1 MSLASS
7 PHKTKFIAALRA
19 GAFGLGLIAIPTWTA
34 AAPQVAEPQAGG
46 TQTTDAASATA
57 YGPAPPAPPID
68 LSTPALQAATVFR
81 AYERKA
87 AEISPKFTSGAGV
100 EDSLAI
106 GSAYEPQELSRG
118 VIAYAALVA
127 LQDPT
132 FVHAFRVYAPYPDQA
147 KALAARIVA
156 DPRYAA
162 AFPGAAS
169 AAGLIVATLASE
181 VGKLQTTGAAVKQS
195 AYSVQHSAWSKSR
208 VINPLERL
216 SKTKSLSAALM
227 TPAPEDMQD
236 LKLAEGGAAD
246 PRAAQAMSVH
256 GQAVDGPYAPVVQ
269 RGLAVAA
276 LASMGV
282 AGDRDDASV
291 ETLLNAPED
300 GACLNMSKLNLYQC
314 LAVAGPWYEDIFCLG
329 EHALGETAQC
339 LVKETGSPSQIQ
351 AAVTPVSQ
359 AGASVAPVAAAAPEQ
374 PRALRP
380 N

>member
-1 MSLASS
+1 MSTRVRPSKIQPIS
-7 PHKTKFIAALRA
+7 TRIAAPLA
-19 GAFGLGLIAIPTWTA
+19 GALCTCLIAAPSGA
-34 AAPQVAEPQAGG
+34 AASQAPE
-46 TQTTDAASATA
+46 ATA
-57 YGPAPPAPPID
+57 SGAPAPVYGPAPPAPPIE
-68 LSTPALQAATVFR
+68 LSTPALQAATAFR

-87 AEISPKFTSGAGV
+87 AQISPKFTTGSGV

-106 GSAYEPQELSRG
+106 GSAYEPQALSRG
-118 VIAYAALVA
+118 AIAYAALVA

-162 AFPGAAS
+162 AFAGAPS

-208 VINPLERL
+208 VIDPLARL
-216 SKTKSLSAALM
+216 SKTKSLSTALM
-227 TPAPEDMQD
+227 TPAPEDMED
-236 LKLAEGGAAD
+236 LKLAEGGAPD
-246 PRAAQAMSVH
+246 PRAAQAMPVH
-256 GQAVDGPYAPVVQ
+256 GQAVEGPYAPVVQ

-282 AGDRDDASV
+282 AGDSDDASV
-291 ETLLNAPED
+291 ETLLNEPED

-339 LVKETGSPSQIQ
+339 IVKETGTPSQIQ

-359 AGASVAPVAAAAPEQ
+359 AGGVGGVAPVAAAASGQ
-374 PRALRP
+374 PQVVGR
-380 N
+380 

>member
-1 MSLASS
+1 MSLPLSS
-7 PHKTKFIAALRA
+7 SKTKSIPARWAGAFAS
-19 GAFGLGLIAIPTWTA
+19 GAFGLCLIAASNGAA
-34 AAPQVAEPQAGG
+34 AAPEAQAS
-46 TQTTDAASATA
+46 QAPSPV
-57 YGPAPPAPPID
+57 YGPTPLAPPID
-68 LSTPALQAATVFR
+68 LSTPALQAATAFR
-81 AYERKA
+81 DYERKA
-87 AEISPKFTSGAGV
+87 AEISPKFTTGSGV
-100 EDSLAI
+100 EESLAI

-118 VIAYAALVA
+118 AIAYAALVA

-156 DPRYAA
+156 DPRYAS
-162 AFPGAAS
+162 AFPGASS

-208 VINPLERL
+208 VIDPLARL
-216 SKTKSLSAALM
+216 SKTKSLSTALM

-246 PRAAQAMSVH
+246 PRAAQAMPVH
-256 GQAVDGPYAPVVQ
+256 GQAVDGPYAPVVE

-282 AGDRDDASV
+282 AGDSDDAAV
-291 ETLLNAPED
+291 ETLLNEPEN

-339 LVKETGSPSQIQ
+339 IVKETGSPAQIQ
-351 AAVTPVSQ
+351 AAVTPVSP
-359 AGASVAPVAAAAPEQ
+359 AGGGVGGVAPVAAAANVQ
-374 PRALRP
+374 PKVVGR
-380 N
+380 

>member
-1 MSLASS
+1 MSTPVRLSKVRAISTPPASWICALSFCLIAAPSLAV
-7 PHKTKFIAALRA
+7 
-19 GAFGLGLIAIPTWTA
+19 
-34 AAPQVAEPQAGG
+34 AAPLAAEPQAS
-46 TQTTDAASATA
+46 DATSAPT
-57 YGPAPPAPPID
+57 YGPAPPAPPIE
-68 LSTPALQAATVFR
+68 LSTPALEAATAFR
-81 AYERKA
+81 NYERKA
-87 AEISPKFTSGAGV
+87 SQISPKFTDGPGV

-118 VIAYAALVA
+118 AIAYAALVA

-147 KALAARIVA
+147 KALAARIIA
-156 DPRYAA
+156 DPRYAS

-195 AYSVQHSAWSKSR
+195 AYSVQHAAWSKSR
-208 VINPLERL
+208 VINPLARL
-216 SKTKSLSAALM
+216 SKTKSLSSALM
-227 TPAPEDMQD
+227 TPSPEDMQN
-236 LKLAEGGAAD
+236 LKTAEAGAAD
-246 PRAAQAMSVH
+246 PRAAQAMPVH
-256 GQAVDGPYAPVVQ
+256 GQAVEGPYAPVVQ

-282 AGDRDDASV
+282 AGDSDDASV
-291 ETLLNAPED
+291 ETLLNEPED

-339 LVKETGSPSQIQ
+339 IVKDTGTPSQIQ

-359 AGASVAPVAAAAPEQ
+359 AGGAVSGVAPVAAAMPGE
-374 PRALRP
+374 PKVVGR
-380 N
+380 

>member
-1 MSLASS
+1 
-7 PHKTKFIAALRA
+7 
-19 GAFGLGLIAIPTWTA
+19 
-34 AAPQVAEPQAGG
+34 
-46 TQTTDAASATA
+46 
-57 YGPAPPAPPID
+57 
-68 LSTPALQAATVFR
+68 LQAATAFR

-87 AEISPKFTSGAGV
+87 AQISPKFTTGSGV

-106 GSAYEPQELSRG
+106 GSAYEPQALSRG
-118 VIAYAALVA
+118 AIAYAALVA

-162 AFPGAAS
+162 AFAGAPS

-208 VINPLERL
+208 VIDPLARL
-216 SKTKSLSAALM
+216 SKTKSLSTALM
-227 TPAPEDMQD
+227 TPAPEDMED
-236 LKLAEGGAAD
+236 LKLAEGGAPD
-246 PRAAQAMSVH
+246 PRAAQAMPVH
-256 GQAVDGPYAPVVQ
+256 GQAVEGPYAPVVQ

-282 AGDRDDASV
+282 AGDSDDASV
-291 ETLLNAPED
+291 ETLLNEPED

-339 LVKETGSPSQIQ
+339 IVKETGTPSQIQ

-359 AGASVAPVAAAAPEQ
+359 AGGVGGVAPVAAAASGQ
-374 PRALRP
+374 PQVVGR
-380 N
+380 

>member
-1 MSLASS
+1 MSIRSRPSNIPAISRRVPAPCIGVLSICL
-7 PHKTKFIAALRA
+7 IAAP
-19 GAFGLGLIAIPTWTA
+19 GWAI
-34 AAPQVAEPQAGG
+34 AAPHATELQAAD
-46 TQTTDAASATA
+46 TPA
-57 YGPAPPAPPID
+57 YGPAPPAPPIE
-68 LSTPALQAATVFR
+68 LSAPALEAATAFR
-81 AYERKA
+81 NYERKA
-87 AEISPKFTSGAGV
+87 AQISPKFTTGSGV

-118 VIAYAALVA
+118 AIAYAALVA
-127 LQDPT
+127 LQDPS

-156 DPRYAA
+156 DPRYAS
-162 AFPGAAS
+162 AFPGASS
-169 AAGLIVATLASE
+169 AAGLIVATMASE

-208 VINPLERL
+208 VIDPLARL
-216 SKTKSLSAALM
+216 SKTKSLSSALM
-227 TPAPEDMQD
+227 TPAPEDIQD

-246 PRAAQAMSVH
+246 PRAAQAMPVH
-256 GQAVDGPYAPVVQ
+256 GQAVEGPYAPVVQ

-282 AGDRDDASV
+282 AGDSDDASV
-291 ETLLNAPED
+291 ETLLNEPED

-339 LVKETGSPSQIQ
+339 IVKETGTPSQIQ
-351 AAVTPVSQ
+351 AAVTPVSPASGAA
-359 AGASVAPVAAAAPEQ
+359 AGGVAPVAAAASEPPELAK
-374 PRALRP
+374 R
-380 N
+380 

>member
-1 MSLASS
+1 MLTRSRPSKSQSNSMRIAAPLTGALCICLMAAPSLA
-7 PHKTKFIAALRA
+7 
-19 GAFGLGLIAIPTWTA
+19 A
-34 AAPQVAEPQAGG
+34 AAEAPEAQ
-46 TQTTDAASATA
+46 ASATPV
-57 YGPAPPAPPID
+57 YGPTPPAPPIE
-68 LSTPALQAATVFR
+68 LSTPALQAASAFR
-81 AYERKA
+81 DYERKA
-87 AEISPKFTSGAGV
+87 AQISPKFTTGSGV

-106 GSAYEPQELSRG
+106 GSAYEPQQLSRG
-118 VIAYAALVA
+118 AIAYAALIA

-147 KALAARIVA
+147 KALAGRIVA

-216 SKTKSLSAALM
+216 SKTKSLSTALM
-227 TPAPEDMQD
+227 TPAPEDVQD
-236 LKLAEGGAAD
+236 LKLAEGGAPD
-246 PRAAQAMSVH
+246 PRAAQAMPVH

-282 AGDRDDASV
+282 AGDSDDASV
-291 ETLLNAPED
+291 ETLLNEPED

-339 LVKETGSPSQIQ
+339 IVKETGTPSQIQ

-359 AGASVAPVAAAAPEQ
+359 AGGVGGVAPVAAAGELKVVG
-374 PRALRP
+374 R
-380 N
+380 

>member
-1 MSLASS
+1 LAV
-7 PHKTKFIAALRA
+7 
-19 GAFGLGLIAIPTWTA
+19 
-34 AAPQVAEPQAGG
+34 AAPLAAEPQAS
-46 TQTTDAASATA
+46 DATSAPT
-57 YGPAPPAPPID
+57 YGPAPPAPPIE
-68 LSTPALQAATVFR
+68 LSTPALEAATAFR
-81 AYERKA
+81 NYERKA
-87 AEISPKFTSGAGV
+87 SQISPKFTDGPGV

-118 VIAYAALVA
+118 AIAYAALVA

-147 KALAARIVA
+147 KALAARIIA
-156 DPRYAA
+156 DPRYAS

-195 AYSVQHSAWSKSR
+195 AYSVQHAAWSKSR
-208 VINPLERL
+208 VINPLARL
-216 SKTKSLSAALM
+216 SKTKSLSSALM
-227 TPAPEDMQD
+227 TPSPEDMQN
-236 LKLAEGGAAD
+236 LKTAEAGAAD
-246 PRAAQAMSVH
+246 PRAAQAMPVH
-256 GQAVDGPYAPVVQ
+256 GQAVEGPYAPVVQ

-282 AGDRDDASV
+282 AGDSDDASV
-291 ETLLNAPED
+291 ETLLNEPED

-339 LVKETGSPSQIQ
+339 IVKDTGTPSQIQ

-359 AGASVAPVAAAAPEQ
+359 AGGAVSGVAPVAAAMPGE
-374 PRALRP
+374 PKVVGR
-380 N
+380 

>member
-87 AEISPKFTSGAGV
+87 AEISPRFTSGAGV

>member
-1 MSLASS
+1 MSTRFRLSNIQPIATRLAA
-7 PHKTKFIAALRA
+7 PLA
-19 GAFGLGLIAIPTWTA
+19 GVISICMTA
-34 AAPQVAEPQAGG
+34 APSWA
-46 TQTTDAASATA
+46 AASQAPEAQAPVYAPT
-57 YGPAPPAPPID
+57 PPAPPIE
-68 LSTPALQAATVFR
+68 LSTPALEAATAFR
-81 AYERKA
+81 DYERKA
-87 AEISPKFTSGAGV
+87 AQISPKFTTGSGV

-118 VIAYAALVA
+118 AIAYAALVA

-208 VINPLERL
+208 VINPLARL
-216 SKTKSLSAALM
+216 SKTKSLSSALM

-236 LKLAEGGAAD
+236 LKLAEGGAPD
-246 PRAAQAMSVH
+246 PRAAQAMPVH
-256 GQAVDGPYAPVVQ
+256 GQAVEGPYAPVVQ

-276 LASMGV
+276 LASLGL
-282 AGDRDDASV
+282 AGDSDDASV
-291 ETLLNAPED
+291 ETLLNEPED

-339 LVKETGSPSQIQ
+339 IVKETGTPSQIQ

-359 AGASVAPVAAAAPEQ
+359 AGGGVGGVAPVAAAMPGESKVVG
-374 PRALRP
+374 R
-380 N
+380 